1 MSNNN
6 SLNKAVKSLP
16 LSSYC
21 NTKNFE
27 DELTAIWQ
35 NEWIYASHEKMLLEP
50 LSYITLNIGKYNILI
65 IRDKNNELVAYL
77 NTCRH
82 RGSILCEEKS
92 GKLKNNLLVCRYHQ
106 WSYDV
111 SDGKLIK
118 TSSFKVPDNFNVDEH
133 GLDRVGLKLWNG
145 LIFININNKS
155 AWNTENTFQDYDP
168 IINDLG
174 LNNFEVG
181 HTWQKNIKCNWKIF
195 WENYSECLHCPNNHP
210 ELSDLVP
217 VYSRRIMD
225 IKDSPDWEELSKIS
239 DPKFQ
244 GGLKEGMESWSM
256 NGSAQGNKIK
266 IIDEIENFPGQ
277 IYFTSWPSVFM
288 AIFIDHV
295 RIVRIMPVDS
305 ETMSLNVEWLFEA
318 KTLADPN
325 YDINNVIDFA
335 ILVMQQD
342 SDACELNQK
351 GVYNPTSKPGTL
363 MPEEYELKRFHEW
376 LQEKVS
382 YV

>member
-118 TSSFKVPDNFNVDEH
+118 IMEWINF
-133 GLDRVGLKLWNG
+133 
-145 LIFININNKS
+145 
-155 AWNTENTFQDYDP
+155 Y
-168 IINDLG
+168 
-174 LNNFEVG
+174 
-181 HTWQKNIKCNWKIF
+181 
-195 WENYSECLHCPNNHP
+195 
-210 ELSDLVP
+210 
-217 VYSRRIMD
+217 
-225 IKDSPDWEELSKIS
+225 
-239 DPKFQ
+239 
-244 GGLKEGMESWSM
+244 
-256 NGSAQGNKIK
+256 
-266 IIDEIENFPGQ
+266 
-277 IYFTSWPSVFM
+277 
-288 AIFIDHV
+288 
-295 RIVRIMPVDS
+295 
-305 ETMSLNVEWLFEA
+305 
-318 KTLADPN
+318 
-325 YDINNVIDFA
+325 
-335 ILVMQQD
+335 
-342 SDACELNQK
+342 
-351 GVYNPTSKPGTL
+351 
-363 MPEEYELKRFHEW
+363 
-376 LQEKVS
+376 
-382 YV
+382 